1 MSEQEAGLFLIIL
14 LLGGLIVLSIFIR
27 SGLKKIGLP
36 SLVGFMLL
44 GFLIKVLDGKW
55 GFWNKEISQ
64 IFEFLASIGIIFL
77 LFRVGLESNL
87 KGLLSQIKHASLIW
101 IGNILFSGVLG
112 FMAAKHLL
120 GLEIIPSLFIGVAL
134 TATSVGVSIGVWQ
147 EMKAVN
153 SPTGEL
159 LLDVAEMDDISGI
172 IFMALLISTL
182 PLLKNGLDLSGGSV
196 VGGSIVFLLVKLL
209 GFGLISVL
217 FSLFLEKPVTSF
229 FSKLKH
235 SPDPMLILAGF
246 GLVIAS
252 LAGLLGFSLAMGA
265 FFAGLVFSR
274 DPKAVRLD
282 SSFGSLYDFF
292 VPFFFIGV
300 GLQINP
306 GSLISAVSFGLVLLL
321 VAILGKL
328 IGNGLFSLAVT
339 GMKAS
344 VVLSLSMVPR
354 AEIAMVVMK
363 KGSELGEWAVPEKVF
378 SAMVLVSL
386 ITCISAP
393 IILRFLLRKWPQKNS
408 H

>member
-1 MSEQEAGLFLIIL
+1 MNEPEAGIFLIIL
-14 LLGGLIVLSIFIR
+14 LLGGLIVISIFVR
-27 SGLKKIGLP
+27 SGIKKIGLP

-44 GFLIKVLDGKW
+44 GFLIRVFDGRW
-55 GFWNKEISQ
+55 GFWNREVSQ

-87 KGLLSQIKHASLIW
+87 KGLLSQIKHAGLIW

-120 GLEIIPSLFIGVAL
+120 GLEIIPSLFLGVAL
-134 TATSVGVSIGVWQ
+134 TATSVGVSISVWQ

-172 IFMALLISTL
+172 IFMTLLISTAPFL
-182 PLLKNGLDLSGGSV
+182 MKGFELSGGEFI
-196 VGGSIVFLLVKLL
+196 GKNIFLLLIKLF
-209 GFGLISVL
+209 GFGIICVL
-217 FSLFLEKPVTSF
+217 FSLFLEKPVTGF

-235 SPDPMLILAGF
+235 SPDPMLILAGL
-246 GLVIAS
+246 GLIIAS

-292 VPFFFIGV
+292 VPFFFIGI
-300 GLQINP
+300 GLDINP
-306 GSLISAVSFGLVLLL
+306 ESLASAFKFGFVLFL
-321 VAILGKL
+321 VAVLGKL
-328 IGNGLFSLAVT
+328 IGNGLFSMAVT
-339 GMKAS
+339 DTKAS
-344 VVLSLSMVPR
+344 VLLSLSMVPR
-354 AEIAMVVMK
+354 AEIAMVVMQ
-363 KGSELGEWAVPEKVF
+363 KGSELGEWAVPDKVF

-386 ITCISAP
+386 ATCILSP
-393 IILRFLLRKWPQKNS
+393 VFLKILLRKWLQNRNK
-408 H
+408 